1 MLGILWCKPQR
12 GDARRGLAW
21 LGRAG
26 RGVAWHGEAIVT
38 DGSKEGLGSPCCS
51 LDRADMAGLG
61 GTRRGVAGRGV
72 AIAADGSTELRKRLP
87 AALYGEWRRRGMA
100 RQGTAWIGTIW

>member
-1 MLGILWCKPQR
+1 MLGILWCKPQCGPACPVVVCSGKVR
-12 GDARRGLAW
+12 YGGFRQ
-21 LGRAG
+21 GRAI
-26 RGVAWHGEAIVT
+26 VA

-61 GTRRGVAGRGV
+61 STRRGVAGRGV

-87 AALYGEWRRRGMA
+87 AALFGE
-100 RQGTAWIGTIW
+100 